1 MLYWY
6 LPNEHICLTR
16 FLMFERLHT
25 QAAKAYARKPKP
37 GFGASPYFTR
47 HSATE
52 QAAKRMRTD

>member
-1 MLYWY
+1 
-6 LPNEHICLTR
+6 
-16 FLMFERLHT
+16 MFERLHT